1 MQSFALDFKTAG
13 SDGSA
18 NIEFGA
24 IDHSKY
30 AGRLARTRLNNTG
43 GHFAVDDV
51 DFSIGNVPMNIKTYF
66 VLGAYH
72 SIDEDSSN

>member
-18 NIEFGA
+18 SIEFGG
-24 IDHSKY
+24 INHSKY
-30 AGRLARTRLNNTG
+30 AGRLAKARLNSTG

-51 DFSIGNVPMNIKTYF
+51 DFSIGSVRMNIKTYF